1 MDDNIPNDANDQSSY
16 GGQQPSEGF
25 VGNAPQ
31 NEQTS
36 RGGLGSGKGKKIIIG
51 IVLAIVVIFM
61 LNSIFGGS
69 ETKKEAVNLHGGE
82 NGEANKVAKGD
93 DASGENSVALPPPP
107 KATIQQPAPTL
118 DNSLLPPP
126 DLPPV
131 LDKTDNSL
139 GIPPPPPPLTATTSE
154 SGLFKGDKGDKEIDA
169 RIHSNMLL
177 VDGGKTETAGASSC
191 DTLAQSDPN
200 RAFACNA
207 TKATVADKEAAT
219 HLGNLGLTIAQG
231 KIVNAVLETAV
242 NTQLPGVLRA
252 IVSRDTYAESGRTV
266 LIPKGSRLI
275 GTYNTGVL
283 RGQTR
288 VMIIWTRL
296 IRPDGIDIMINS
308 PGIDDLGRA
317 GVDGYV
323 DNRYLEIFSTAIL
336 TTALSLGSAEAAYQ
350 IMPKQ
355 STTTSGNGATT
366 STNVNPAQQ
375 AGADAV
381 GNLTSVSKGVIQN
394 VINIAPT
401 VTIDQGTRIN
411 VFVNRDLTFPSEVDN
426 AMFVQ

>member
-1 MDDNIPNDANDQSSY
+1 MDDNSQNDENDQSAGSA
-16 GGQQPSEGF
+16 GGF

-31 NEQTS
+31 NEPTT
-36 RGGLGSGKGKKIIIG
+36 RGGIGSGRGKKIIIG
-51 IVLAIVVIFM
+51 IVLAIIVIFM
-61 LNSIFGGS
+61 LNSIFGG
-69 ETKKEAVNLHGGE
+69 ETKNTAKVNLHGGE
-82 NGEANKVAKGD
+82 NGEANKIAKGD
-93 DASGENSVALPPPP
+93 DAGGEASVALPPPP

-131 LDKTDNSL
+131 LDKTDNTL
-139 GIPPPPPPLTATTSE
+139 GIPAPPPLLAATSSE
-154 SGLFKGDKGDKEIDA
+154 SGLFKGGKADKEIDA

-177 VDGGKTETAGASSC
+177 VDGGKTETAVASSC

-219 HLGNLGLTIAQG
+219 HLSNLGLTIAQG
-231 KIVNAVLETAV
+231 KIVNAVLETAI
-242 NTQLPGVLRA
+242 NTQLPGTLRA
-252 IVSRDTYAESGRTV
+252 IVSRDTYAETGRTI

-283 RGQTR
+283 RGQNR

-296 IRPDGIDIMINS
+296 IRPDGIDIMIGS
-308 PGIDDLGRA
+308 PGIDGLGRA
-317 GVDGYV
+317 GIEGYV
-323 DNRYLEIFSTAIL
+323 DSRYLEIFSTAIL
-336 TTALSLGSAEAAYQ
+336 TTALSLGGAEAAYQ

-355 STTTSGNGATT
+355 STTTSGNGSNTT
-366 STNVNPAQQ
+366 TNINPAQQ
-375 AGADAV
+375 SAADAV
-381 GNLTSVSKGVIQN
+381 TSLTSTSKEVIQN
-394 VINIAPT
+394 IINIAPT